1 MFKIDNISQREGRG
15 GFDGLRYS
23 KRPEANVPTQDIGR
37 PEPTFGSKVLKT
49 MTDNDRV
56 TFEEEVIE
64 KSRFLDAK
72 KSLAGKRDVSE
83 FEDRDVLKFDPV
95 SQYKQDMVGAL
106 SHDSGKFKGGESG
119 ESFLRGGKNADGR
132 FTTLQQPNPYHTDLS
147 KRITIK
153 Q

>member
-15 GFDGLRYS
+15 GLDGLRYS
-23 KRPEANVPTQDIGR
+23 KRPAANVPTQDIGR
-37 PEPTFGSKVLKT
+37 PEPTFGKKVFQT
-49 MTDNDRV
+49 MKEGDRV

-83 FEDRDVLKFDPV
+83 FEDRDVLSFDPV
-95 SQYKQDMVGAL
+95 SQYKQESVGAL
-106 SHDSGKFKGGESG
+106 SHDSGKFQGGESG
-119 ESFLRGGKNADGR
+119 ETYLRGGKNPDGR
-132 FTTLQQPNPYHTDLS
+132 FTTLQQPNPYHTDIN
-147 KRITIK
+147 KRIKIK